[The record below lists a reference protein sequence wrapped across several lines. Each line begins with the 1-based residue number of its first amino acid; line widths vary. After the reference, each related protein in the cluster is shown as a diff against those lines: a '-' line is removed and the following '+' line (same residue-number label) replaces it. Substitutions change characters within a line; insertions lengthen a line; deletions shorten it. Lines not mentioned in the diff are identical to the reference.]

1 MRHMFRFN
9 TVCMMKKG
17 HFLNVKSE
25 VPVQKS
31 QTEAVSDQ
39 DLHCLHLNEA

>member
-1 MRHMFRFN
+1 MFTFYSVC
-9 TVCMMKKG
+9 TCMMKKE
-17 HFLNVKSE
+17 HFLNVSSE

-39 DLHCLHLNEA
+39 DLQVSVH